1 MVFAPPR
8 LVDRARVNCW
18 NANRS
23 LIASSPRA
31 PSPFHPAERDNWA
44 FWGTNEPIR
53 RSGTRRESSYIEA
66 RALETG
72 CRSFKPF
79 LPSLL
84 FLFFFLIL
92 FFKHQE
98 ISQRTTTTTKSSG
111 RSMNDN
117 ATSNFDLLS
126 SQTCSSLSPSP
137 SPCYKTASSKREKS
151 DGRPIKLVS
160 VAELIERASIF
171 EPPWIP
177 PFLLL
182 LLPFIGV

>member
-79 LPSLL
+79 LPPP
-84 FLFFFLIL
+84 FFFLIL

-182 LLPFIGV
+182 LLLPFIGV